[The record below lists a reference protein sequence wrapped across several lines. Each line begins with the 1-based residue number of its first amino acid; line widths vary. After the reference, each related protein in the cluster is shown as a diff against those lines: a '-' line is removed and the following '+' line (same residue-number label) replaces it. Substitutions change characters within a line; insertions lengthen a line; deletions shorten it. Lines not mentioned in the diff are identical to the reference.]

1 MSILLLENYI
11 KTVLKENKEFI
22 NVINIFDFDMTL
34 FKSMSAPDHWNT
46 KDAGFWWNSEE
57 SLNQAYYEDKLDTLW
72 IEDTV
77 NAAIASTSNPNALT
91 VLCTARSNKPEIVYV
106 TNELLRLKG
115 LKIKESNKD
124 DLDKDKEKN
133 RLEFDQ
139 NCLFYKPLGYP
150 GSTAQYKTEVVE
162 RLLNSY
168 SYAKEVN
175 FWEDNQQNLDAVEHY
190 INQNNKYNTRQI
202 QFNPI
207 LVRV

>member
-11 KTVLKENKEFI
+11 KTILKENKEFI

-46 KDAGFWWNSEE
+46 KDAGFWWNSEQ
-57 SLNQAYYEDKLDTLW
+57 SLNQAYYKDKLDTLW

-77 NAAIASTSNPNALT
+77 NAVIKSSADPAALT
-91 VLCTARSNKPEIVYV
+91 VMCTARSKTPEIVYV

-124 DLDKDKEKN
+124 DLDKDK
-133 RLEFDQ
+133 LEFDQ

-207 LVRV
+207 LVSV

>member
-11 KTVLKENKEFI
+11 KTVLKENKELI

-46 KDAGFWWNSEE
+46 KDSGFWWNSEE

-91 VLCTARSNKPEIVYV
+91 VMCTARSKTPKIVYV

>member
-11 KTVLKENKEFI
+11 KTVLKENKELI

-46 KDAGFWWNSEE
+46 KDAGFWWNSEQ
-57 SLNQAYYEDKLDTLW
+57 SLNQTYYKDKLNTLW
-72 IEDTV
+72 IKDTINSV
-77 NAAIASTSNPNALT
+77 MKSSADPAALT
-91 VLCTARSNKPEIVYV
+91 VMCTARSKTPEIVYI
-106 TNELLRLKG
+106 TNKLLRLKG
-115 LKIKESNKD
+115 
-124 DLDKDKEKN
+124 
-133 RLEFDQ
+133 LEFDQ
-139 NCLFYKPLGYP
+139 NCLYYKPLGYP

-207 LVRV
+207 LVRA

>member
-11 KTVLKENKEFI
+11 KTILKENKEFI

-57 SLNQAYYEDKLDTLW
+57 SLNQAYYKDRLNTLW
-72 IEDTV
+72 IKDTIDSV
-77 NAAIASTSNPNALT
+77 IKSSADPAALT
-91 VLCTARSNKPEIVYV
+91 VMCTARSKTQEIVYV

-115 LKIKESNKD
+115 L
-124 DLDKDKEKN
+124 
-133 RLEFDQ
+133 EFDQ
-139 NCLFYKPLGYP
+139 DCLFYKPLGYS

-175 FWEDNQQNLDAVEHY
+175 FWEDNQQNLDAVADY
-190 INQNNKYNTRQI
+190 INRNNKYNTRQI

-207 LVRV
+207 LVRA

>member
-11 KTVLKENKEFI
+11 KTILKENKEFI

-57 SLNQAYYEDKLDTLW
+57 SLNQAYYKDKLDTLW

-77 NAAIASTSNPNALT
+77 NAIIASASNPNALT
-91 VLCTARSNKPEIVYV
+91 VMCTARSKTPEIVYV
-106 TNELLRLKG
+106 TNELLRLK
-115 LKIKESNKD
+115 K
-124 DLDKDKEKN
+124 
-133 RLEFDQ
+133 LEFDQ
-139 NCLFYKPLGYP
+139 NCLYYKPLGYP

-175 FWEDNQQNLDAVEHY
+175 FWEDNQQNLDAVAHY
-190 INQNNKYNTRQI
+190 ITKNNKYNTRQI

-207 LVRV
+207 LVRT

>member
-1 MSILLLENYI
+1 MKYHN
-11 KTVLKENKEFI
+11 FI

-91 VLCTARSNKPEIVYV
+91 VMCTARSKTPKIVYV

>member
-11 KTVLKENKEFI
+11 KTVLKENKELI

-46 KDAGFWWNSEE
+46 KDAGFWWNSEQ
-57 SLNQAYYEDKLDTLW
+57 SLNQTYYKDKLNTLW
-72 IEDTV
+72 IKDTINSV
-77 NAAIASTSNPNALT
+77 IKSSADRAALT
-91 VLCTARSNKPEIVYV
+91 VMCTARSKTKEIVYV

-115 LKIKESNKD
+115 L
-124 DLDKDKEKN
+124 
-133 RLEFDQ
+133 EFDQ
-139 NCLFYKPLGYP
+139 NCLYYKPLGYP

-207 LVRV
+207 LVRA

>member
-124 DLDKDKEKN
+124 DLDKDKEKDK
-133 RLEFDQ
+133 LEFDQ

>member
-11 KTVLKENKEFI
+11 KTILKENKEFI

-46 KDAGFWWNSEE
+46 KDAGFWWNSEQ
-57 SLNQAYYEDKLDTLW
+57 SLNQTYYKDKLNTLW
-72 IEDTV
+72 IKDTINSV
-77 NAAIASTSNPNALT
+77 MKSSADPAALT
-91 VLCTARSNKPEIVYV
+91 VMCTARSKTQEIVYV

-115 LKIKESNKD
+115 L
-124 DLDKDKEKN
+124 
-133 RLEFDQ
+133 EFDQ
-139 NCLFYKPLGYP
+139 NCLYYKPLGYP

-175 FWEDNQQNLDAVEHY
+175 FWEDNQQNLDAVANY
-190 INQNNKYNTRQI
+190 INRNNKYNTRKI

-207 LVRV
+207 LVSA

>member
-11 KTVLKENKEFI
+11 KTVLKENKELI

>member
-77 NAAIASTSNPNALT
+77 NAVIKSSADPAALT
-91 VLCTARSNKPEIVYV
+91 VMCTARSKTQEIVYV

-124 DLDKDKEKN
+124 DVGEDEKKD

-139 NCLFYKPLGYP
+139 NCLFYKPLGYS

-162 RLLNSY
+162 RLLNAY
-168 SYAKEVN
+168 SYAKKVN
-175 FWEDNQQNLDAVEHY
+175 FWEDNQQNLDAVERY

-207 LVRV
+207 LVRA

>member
-11 KTVLKENKEFI
+11 KTVLKENKELI

-46 KDAGFWWNSEE
+46 KDAGFWWNSEQ
-57 SLNQAYYEDKLDTLW
+57 SLNQMYYKDKLNTLW
-72 IEDTV
+72 IKDTIDSV
-77 NAAIASTSNPNALT
+77 MKSSADPAALT
-91 VLCTARSNKPEIVYV
+91 VMCTARSNTPEIVYV
-106 TNELLRLKG
+106 TNELLRLRG
-115 LKIKESNKD
+115 
-124 DLDKDKEKN
+124 
-133 RLEFDQ
+133 LEFNQ
-139 NCLFYKPLGYP
+139 NCLFYKPLGYS

-202 QFNPI
+202 KFNPI

>member
-11 KTVLKENKEFI
+11 KTILKENKEFI

-57 SLNQAYYEDKLDTLW
+57 SLNQMYYKDKLDTLW

-77 NAAIASTSNPNALT
+77 NDVIASTSNPKALT
-91 VLCTARSNKPEIVYV
+91 VMCTARSKTPKIVYV
-106 TNELLRLKG
+106 TNELLRLKA

-124 DLDKDKEKN
+124 NVDQDEKKD

-175 FWEDNQQNLDAVEHY
+175 FWEDNQQNLDAVERY

-207 LVRV
+207 LVRA

>member
-11 KTVLKENKEFI
+11 KTILKENKELI

-46 KDAGFWWNSEE
+46 KDAEYWWNSEK
-57 SLNQAYYEDKLDTLW
+57 SLNQVYYKDKLDTLW

-77 NAAIASTSNPNALT
+77 NAVIASASNPKALT
-91 VLCTARSNKPEIVYV
+91 VLCTARSETPAIVYV

-124 DLDKDKEKN
+124 NLDEDEEKDK
-133 RLEFDQ
+133 LEFDQ
-139 NCLFYKPLGYP
+139 NCLFYKPLGYS

-168 SYAKEVN
+168 SYAKEIN
-175 FWEDNQQNLDAVEHY
+175 FWEDNQQNLDAVECY
-190 INQNNKYNTRQI
+190 INQNNKYNKRQI
-202 QFNPI
+202 QFTPI
-207 LVRV
+207 LVRA

>member
-11 KTVLKENKEFI
+11 KTILKENKEFI
-22 NVINIFDFDMTL
+22 DVINIFDFDMTL
-34 FKSMSAPDHWNT
+34 FKSISAPDHWNT
-46 KDAGFWWNSEE
+46 KDAGFWWNSEQ
-57 SLNQAYYEDKLDTLW
+57 SLNQVYNKDKLDTLW

-77 NAAIASTSNPNALT
+77 NAVIASASNPKALT
-91 VLCTARSNKPEIVYV
+91 VLCTARSATPEIVYV

-124 DLDKDKEKN
+124 DLDEDEEKDK
-133 RLEFDQ
+133 LEFDQ
-139 NCLFYKPLGYP
+139 NCLFYKPLGYS
-150 GSTAQYKTEVVE
+150 GSTAQYKTEVVK

-190 INQNNKYNTRQI
+190 INQNNKYNPRKI

-207 LVRV
+207 LVRA

>member
-11 KTVLKENKEFI
+11 KTILKENKEFI

-77 NAAIASTSNPNALT
+77 NAVIASASNPNALT
-91 VLCTARSNKPEIVYV
+91 VMCTARSKTSEIVYV

-115 LKIKESNKD
+115 L
-124 DLDKDKEKN
+124 
-133 RLEFDQ
+133 EFNQD
-139 NCLFYKPLGYP
+139 CLYYKPLRYS

-168 SYAKEVN
+168 SYTKEVN
-175 FWEDNQQNLDAVEHY
+175 FWEDNQQNLDAVADY
-190 INQNNKYNTRQI
+190 ISRNNKYNTRQI

-207 LVRV
+207 LVRA